1 MEPNQ
6 SKRGK
11 RSYEIQEIDSFS
23 FSPIQ
28 TQIHTKINEVVVHIL
43 KQ

>member
-6 SKRGK
+6 SQRGK
-11 RSYEIQEIDSFS
+11 MSYEIPEINIFS

-28 TQIHTKINEVVVHIL
+28 IHTKINDVVVHIL